1 MDNSYN
7 NIRLGGV
14 GTQKFSMSVLPGR
27 RRTGASQ
34 VVIQRNPLTKENKLV
49 IGTWNVRTMLQAGK
63 LENLKREMVRK
74 KLDVVGLCEVRY
86 EGCGELISGEV
97 KMIFSGKVK
106 GQNGVAIVLGKRVKN
121 CVKSIELVS
130 DRLMMVRL
138 RAEPKDVVFIQVYMP
153 TSAHTDEEVEDLY
166 SQIEEMIR
174 REEKDSWIILMGD
187 MNAVVGEG
195 KEDKIVG
202 NFGYGVRNDRGDM
215 LVNFC
220 RENKLI
226 ITNTWFKNHLRR
238 RYTWKAPGD
247 RARYQIDYVMVQERF
262 RNSIKKAC
270 AHPGADIG
278 SDHNLVIV
286 EMELRLKKVK
296 RALVRKRWDLE
307 KLKIVTEDFGN
318 IIEKKL
324 EKVSGSGDKD
334 ADEKWIRLKSAI
346 VESAKEVVGFKE
358 NVKARKPWVSEKMI
372 EKMDERRKWKSV
384 NNEMGRLKYR
394 KLNNELRRE
403 TEKARQQWLESEC
416 EAIEDLE
423 KRGRYDLMYRKVK
436 EIVWLKR
443 KGGSVRCTESR
454 DGKRLIKDVDIIN
467 RWEEYVREL
476 YPNEGC
482 LREGTIEDVRNVE
495 SEWIGFSILESEIEM
510 SLKEMKCKKAE
521 GVDGIPIE
529 FFKSMKDEGK
539 KALVDVCREIYETG
553 LWPKEF
559 LETLLIP
566 IEKKAGASKCE
577 DFRTISLI
585 SHAAKVL
592 LRVVSRRLQGRLD
605 MYLGEEQFG
614 FRKGRGTR
622 DAIGLMR
629 VIGERLTE
637 RCKSF
642 VICFVDLEKAFDRVN
657 WDKLLEILKNK
668 GIEWKERRL
677 IRNLYKE
684 QRVIVRIGNKESKK
698 TELGRGVRQGCCL
711 SPILFNIYLEEMIR
725 EIEMKMK
732 GVKIGGRT
740 VSCVRFADDMA
751 VLAEDQEDLEISIKR
766 LEEACKAYGMK
777 VNAKKTKAMSVG
789 SEEDIVLHIDG
800 VRVEQVSSFKYL
812 GSLLTE
818 DWRCEKDVRA
828 RIGIAKEAFTRMKR
842 VLCGSLDLELRKR
855 LAKCFVWSV
864 LLYGAE
870 TWTLREHEKK
880 KLEAFEMWM
889 WRRMLKIS
897 WKDKVS
903 NVKVLERIGEVRT
916 LLERIRIR
924 KRNWIGHVLRGDN
937 LLKDMIEGTVD
948 GERKRG
954 RKRMK
959 MLDDLTQKNG
969 YVYLKRLA
977 SDRKEWRKL

>member
-1 MDNSYN
+1 MT
-7 NIRLGGV
+7 LGGV

-34 VVIQRNPLTKENKLV
+34 VVIKRNPQTKENKLV
-49 IGTWNVRTMLQAGK
+49 IGTWNVRTMLQTGK
-63 LENLKREMVRK
+63 LENLKREMIRK

-86 EGCGELISGEV
+86 EGSGEFTSGEFKV
-97 KMIFSGKVK
+97 IFSGKVK
-106 GQNGVAIVLGKRVKN
+106 GKNGVAIVLGKRVKN
-121 CVKSIELVS
+121 CVKSIELVN
-130 DRLMMVRL
+130 DRLMMIRL
-138 RAEPKDVVFIQVYMP
+138 RAEPKDVVLIQVYMP
-153 TSAHTDEEVEDLY
+153 TSAHTDEEIEDLY
-166 SQIEEMIR
+166 SQIEELIR
-174 REEKDSWIILMGD
+174 REEKDSCIVVMGD

-195 KEDKIVG
+195 KEDKIIG
-202 NFGYGVRNDRGDM
+202 KFGYGVRNERGDM

-226 ITNTWFKNHLRR
+226 ITNTLFKNHLRR

-247 RARYQIDYVMVQERF
+247 RARYQIDYVLVQERF

-296 RALVRKRWDLE
+296 RALIRKRWNLE
-307 KLKIVTEDFGN
+307 KLKVVTEDFGN
-318 IIEKKL
+318 VMEKKL
-324 EKVSGSGDKD
+324 EQDKGRKDKD
-334 ADEKWIRLKSAI
+334 VEEKWTRLKSVI
-346 VESAKEVVGFKE
+346 VESAREMVGFKE

-372 EKMDERRKWKSV
+372 EKMDERRKWKNV
-384 NNEMGRLKYR
+384 NNEMGRLQYR
-394 KLNNELRRE
+394 RLNNELRRE
-403 TEKARQQWLESEC
+403 TEKARQEWLEGEC
-416 EAIEDLE
+416 ETIENLE
-423 KRGRYDLMYRKVK
+423 KCGRYDLMYGKVK
-436 EIVWLKR
+436 GLVWLKR
-443 KGGSVRCTESR
+443 KGGIVRCVESK
-454 DGKRLIKDVDIIN
+454 DGKRLISDDDIVN
-467 RWEEYVREL
+467 RWGEYVREL
-476 YPNEGC
+476 YPSEGC
-482 LREGTIEDVRNVE
+482 LSEGIIEDERNVE
-495 SEWIGFSILESEIEM
+495 SERIGFSILESEIEM
-510 SLKEMKCKKAE
+510 SLKEMKCKKAV

-529 FFKSMKDEGK
+529 FLKSMKDEGK
-539 KALVDVCREIYETG
+539 KALIDICREIYETS
-553 LWPKEF
+553 LWPEEF

-585 SHAAKVL
+585 SHAAKIL

-637 RCKSF
+637 RCKTF

-657 WDKLLEILKNK
+657 WDRLLVILKNK

-677 IRNLYKE
+677 IRNLYKD
-684 QRVIVRIGNKESKK
+684 QRVIVRVGNKESKEI
-698 TELGRGVRQGCCL
+698 ELGRGVRQGCCL

-732 GVKIGGRT
+732 GVKIGGRK

-751 VLAEDQEDLEISIKR
+751 VLAEDQKGLEISIKM

-777 VNAKKTKAMSVG
+777 VNAKKTKVMSVR
-789 SEEDIVLHIDG
+789 SEEKIELHIDG
-800 VRVEQVSSFKYL
+800 VRVDQVNSFKYL
-812 GSLLTE
+812 GSFLTE
-818 DWRCEKDVRA
+818 DWRCEKDVKA

-842 VLCGSLDLELRKR
+842 ILCGSLELELRKR
-855 LAKCFVWSV
+855 LGKCFVWSV

-870 TWTLREHEKK
+870 TWTLREYERK

-903 NVKVLERIGEVRT
+903 NVKVLERIGETRT
-916 LLERIRIR
+916 LMDRIRIR
-924 KRNWIGHVLRGDN
+924 KRNWIGHVLRGDS
-937 LLKDMIEGTVD
+937 LLKDIIEGTVS

-954 RKRMK
+954 RKRIK
-959 MLDDLTQKNG
+959 MLDDLKKDSG

-977 SDRKEWRKL
+977 SDREEWRKL